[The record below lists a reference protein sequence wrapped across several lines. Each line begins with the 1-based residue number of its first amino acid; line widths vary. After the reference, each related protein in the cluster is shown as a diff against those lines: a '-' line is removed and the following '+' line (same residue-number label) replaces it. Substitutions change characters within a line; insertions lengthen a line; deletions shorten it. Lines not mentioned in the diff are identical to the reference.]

1 MYMHIIT
8 IQPHDRRI
16 NVTISSS
23 RKRLIPSLVIASAAV
38 FGSAAGAGAADRT
51 NSDPQEQ
58 ARQLLAPSLAGRP
71 VAPSHSSLSGGA
83 RQSVLE
89 PQELARRLLAGAH
102 SSENTATAATTT
114 GTGLVSPNGLP
125 GDSQA
130 LAQRMILGSR
140 SAPKMRTA
148 TTAVAQSGN
157 VLE

>member
-1 MYMHIIT
+1 MNM
-8 IQPHDRRI
+8 
-16 NVTISSS
+16 TISSS

-38 FGSAAGAGAADRT
+38 FGSASGAGAADRT

-58 ARQLLAPSLAGRP
+58 ARQLLAPSDAGRP
-71 VAPSHSSLSGGA
+71 VAPSSSSLSGGA

-89 PQELARRLLAGAH
+89 PQELARRLLAGVH
-102 SSENTATAATTT
+102 SSENTATAAPTT
-114 GTGLVSPNGLP
+114 GTGLVGPNGLP

-140 SAPKMRTA
+140 SAAKMRTA
-148 TTAVAQSGN
+148 TTVAAQSRN